1 VDAAGP
7 TRAAA
12 GPVIAQA
19 GAAAASIVC
28 AAARE
33 AGDGTAA
40 AQAVALRARL
50 ERLAAEDADALAAA
64 RVALAAAADGPTSD
78 ARDFELG
85 RILAR
90 AAAVPLEIAE
100 SSADVAALAR
110 ELADRIDPGLGP
122 DVEAAARLASGAARA
137 AAHLVEVNLVVGH
150 EDERAARARAAAA
163 AE

>member
-7 TRAAA
+7 KRAAA

-28 AAARE
+28 AAARD

-64 RVALAAAADGPTSD
+64 RSALASVAEGPPSD

-85 RILAR
+85 RTLER

-100 SSADVAALAR
+100 ASADVAALAR
-110 ELADRIDPGLGP
+110 DLAERIDPSLAP
-122 DVEAAARLASGAARA
+122 DLEAAARLASGVARA
-137 AAHLVEVNLVVGH
+137 AAHLVEVNLVVGQA
-150 EDERAARARAAAA
+150 DERAARARAAAA